1 MKQKK
6 KNRRAPPIWGPLGKD
21 ICLNLSSICTVWN
34 WKAAKIMQKSKKAKN
49 YRLADRGRTCDFLGE
64 KSAEFLQSFLLAV
77 YKFFRCGSEVIR
89 SFPSKIGF
97 GTKTEPFWTST
108 RQTHPANNLIFWWFG
123 SFFHQRRDT
132 SFLPSGSRRTRKRRH
147 FSQKR
152 SHLKKRNIIL

>member
-1 MKQKK
+1 MKHLHTDVNTASKVWRVSMKQKK

-108 RQTHPANNLIFWWFG
+108 RQTHPANHLIFWWFG
-123 SFFHQRRDT
+123 SF
-132 SFLPSGSRRTRKRRH
+132 
-147 FSQKR
+147 SQ
-152 SHLKKRNIIL
+152 LD